1 MPIGYSHHRPT
12 DRACNGFVAGHV
24 TVTEAGVELKVG
36 AEPFA
41 GRHSLHVI
49 NDSSRLVYIAA
60 DPGFDVLGDAFI
72 VFSGVIV
79 AIDLSP
85 GRAGG
90 PLRFY
95 AKTDEG
101 SAVITVTEVN

>member
-1 MPIGYSHHRPT
+1 
-12 DRACNGFVAGHV
+12 
-24 TVTEAGVELKVG
+24 
-36 AEPFA
+36 
-41 GRHSLHVI
+41 
-49 NDSSRLVYIAA
+49 
-60 DPGFDVLGDAFI
+60 
-72 VFSGVIV
+72 VIV